1 MRNEI
6 NSYNTKLSLA
16 KSLKDLLETKSFA
29 KLTVTE
35 IIKKSE
41 VNRNT
46 FYYHFEDIYDLLRWT
61 LEQEAIDKVK
71 TYDSIDDIDKAI
83 DFTLDYIKE
92 NQAFLRNILFSVG
105 ERDLKRFL
113 AKDFKEIIKNFIVLG
128 EARLG
133 KIIDDSYRSFL
144 TDYTTEA
151 IAGILTEI
159 ITKKD
164 PISKDRINYFIQITL
179 TSSLTAA
186 INNYVS

>member
-6 NSYNTKLSLA
+6 NSYKTKLSLA
-16 KSLKDLLETKSFA
+16 KSLKDLLKTKSFA

-83 DFTLDYIKE
+83 DFTIDYIKE

-164 PISKDRINYFIQITL
+164 PLSKDRINYFIQITL

>member
-61 LEQEAIDKVK
+61 LEQDAIDKVK

>member
-1 MRNEI
+1 MRKEI

-16 KSLKDLLETKSFA
+16 KSLKDLLKTKSFA

-61 LEQEAIDKVK
+61 LEQEAIEKVRN
-71 TYDSIDDIDKAI
+71 YDSIDDIDKAI
-83 DFTLDYIKE
+83 DFTLDYIKD
-92 NQAFLRNILFSVG
+92 NQAFLRNVLFSVG
-105 ERDLKRFL
+105 EKDLKRFL
-113 AKDFKEIIKNFIVLG
+113 AKDFKEIVKNFIVLG
-128 EARLG
+128 EERLG

-151 IAGILTEI
+151 ITGILTEI
-159 ITKKD
+159 ITKKN
-164 PISKDRINYFIQITL
+164 PVSKDRINYFIQITI

>member
-133 KIIDDSYRSFL
+133 KIIDDSYRSF
-144 TDYTTEA
+144 YTTEA

-179 TSSLTAA
+179 TSSLTEA